1 MCGLVGLLRWG
12 GVTQNDLAQVKSAA
26 EVLAHRGPDGSGFW
40 FDSQV
45 ALGFRRL
52 KVIDLSPA
60 GDQPM
65 ANEDASLH
73 VVFNGEIYNYRE
85 LREELRGKGHVFKS
99 QSDTEVLLHGF
110 EEWGEELLPRLR
122 GMFAF
127 ALWDSKHRRLL
138 LARDPLGVKPLYFCE
153 RDDCVAFAS
162 EPKAL
167 FAMGIPREIDPIA
180 IDEALTWRYV
190 PAPRSGF
197 KDVEK
202 LPPGNLAWAENGM
215 VRYRKWSELRIAPL
229 GGAIGGGLRIVKD
242 PLHDAVTKR
251 LVADV
256 PLGAWLSGGIDSGL
270 VTSQMVASIH
280 SFCAGFANPEYDER
294 ALARASANHLKTKHE
309 DFEIPADVFRSLP
322 QIVWHADE
330 PYFDSSCLPTYVLA
344 EKTKPHAT
352 VVLSG
357 DGGDESFAG
366 YDRYVGMQQLERY
379 KKVPAIFRRIALAY
393 ARWRYPAAS
402 RSGWDRML
410 RWLEKCRLMEASGH
424 HPYVAA
430 MELFSH
436 EQKQAL
442 YGEVLLE
449 ATEGCDA
456 RESLD
461 NALLR
466 AREAMTKV
474 AGKEVA
480 RTSPGVLQRA
490 DLETYLSG
498 DVLHKVDRM
507 SMAHGLEVRSPF
519 LDVDLVSFALSLP
532 DEVRLPGRETKPLLR
547 EMAKVSLPP
556 EVAAARKRGFGV
568 PLDDWFRGPLQ
579 KPALAIFEESHLVGD
594 KLLKPRYWENL
605 WQEHQQQRAQHGERL
620 YALLALEV
628 WYRTFISGSAPLQ
641 RPTAL

>member
-1 MCGLVGLLRWG
+1 
-12 GVTQNDLAQVKSAA
+12 
-26 EVLAHRGPDGSGFW
+26 
-40 FDSQV
+40 
-45 ALGFRRL
+45 
-52 KVIDLSPA
+52 
-60 GDQPM
+60 
-65 ANEDASLH
+65 
-73 VVFNGEIYNYRE
+73 
-85 LREELRGKGHVFKS
+85 
-99 QSDTEVLLHGF
+99 
-110 EEWGEELLPRLR
+110 
-122 GMFAF
+122 
-127 ALWDSKHRRLL
+127 
-138 LARDPLGVKPLYFCE
+138 
-153 RDDCVAFAS
+153 
-162 EPKAL
+162 
-167 FAMGIPREIDPIA
+167 
-180 IDEALTWRYV
+180 
-190 PAPRSGF
+190 
-197 KDVEK
+197 
-202 LPPGNLAWAENGM
+202 
-215 VRYRKWSELRIAPL
+215 
-229 GGAIGGGLRIVKD
+229 
-242 PLHDAVTKR
+242 
-251 LVADV
+251 
-256 PLGAWLSGGIDSGL
+256 
-270 VTSQMVASIH
+270 
-280 SFCAGFANPEYDER
+280 
-294 ALARASANHLKTKHE
+294 
-309 DFEIPADVFRSLP
+309 
-322 QIVWHADE
+322 
-330 PYFDSSCLPTYVLA
+330 
-344 EKTKPHAT
+344 
-352 VVLSG
+352 
-357 DGGDESFAG
+357 
-366 YDRYVGMQQLERY
+366 MQQLERY
-379 KKVPAIFRRIALAY
+379 KRVPALFRRIALAY
-393 ARWRYPAAS
+393 ARWRHPVAS

-410 RWLEKCRLMEASGH
+410 RWLEKCRLMEACGH

-579 KPALAIFEESHLVGD
+579 KPAMAIFEESHLVGD
-594 KLLKPRYWENL
+594 KLFKPRYWENL

-620 YALLALEV
+620 YALLALEI